1 MKAENAHPGA
11 HFASLDFLWRD
22 SCDNCIQ
29 SLDLTN
35 QGGQLIS
42 LRRSAIFAQR
52 RCHGPCLFLDTVA
65 TDIIFGLRW
74 VGSRLDHEI
83 LLYGII
89 PFFELSFV

>member
-1 MKAENAHPGA
+1 
-11 HFASLDFLWRD
+11 
-22 SCDNCIQ
+22 
-29 SLDLTN
+29 
-35 QGGQLIS
+35 
-42 LRRSAIFAQR
+42 
-52 RCHGPCLFLDTVA
+52 LFLDTVA